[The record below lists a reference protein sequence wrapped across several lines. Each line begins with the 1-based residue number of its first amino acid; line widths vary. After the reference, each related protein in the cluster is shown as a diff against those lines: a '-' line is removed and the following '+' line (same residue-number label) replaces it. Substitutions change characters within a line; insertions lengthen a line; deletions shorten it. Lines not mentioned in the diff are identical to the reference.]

1 MKKKKIYTYIYYKC
15 KFMFCRIISAV
26 TTVFLILGTSLDMYL
41 ENNGRNKTNGFM
53 FDNYKY
59 AVSSAK
65 LQPLSEH
72 SKIDMESGKIIIKM

>member
-1 MKKKKIYTYIYYKC
+1 
-15 KFMFCRIISAV
+15 MFLV
-26 TTVFLILGTSLDMYL
+26 LGTALDIYL
-41 ENNGRNKTNGFM
+41 EKNDSTKMNGFM

-72 SKIDMESGKIIIKM
+72 SRIDIESGNI